1 MQSMI
6 QSLHHYQLIFQLE
19 ILLHLMLLSMSL
31 LVFLMIELE
40 FCCGDTI
47 SKRLWQKKSKFI
59 ENKSLDKRSMA
70 ATKMYGTS
78 RMDAY
83 SIIGVRGFASIV
95 FGDSFKITNIAI
107 LENAEKGSL
116 FVSMPRYKSNERDED
131 NAVVYKDV

>member
-70 ATKMYGTS
+70 ATKMW
-78 RMDAY
+78 
-83 SIIGVRGFASIV
+83 IIKVVEGLPKLLRV
-95 FGDSFKITNIAI
+95 FREGLA
-107 LENAEKGSL
+107 
-116 FVSMPRYKSNERDED
+116 
-131 NAVVYKDV
+131 